1 MTHTDPRNDQST
13 AELVSQLSEQVS
25 TLARD
30 ELALA
35 RIEMVDKGKK
45 AGKGAGLLGGAGVI
59 ALYGMGALLFTAVA
73 ALSMVMPMWA
83 AALTV
88 TVILLCAAGITGI
101 AGKREIREAVPPVP
115 DAAIASGR
123 KDVNEF
129 MAAARRG
136 THS

>member
-1 MTHTDPRNDQST
+1 M
-13 AELVSQLSEQVS
+13 S